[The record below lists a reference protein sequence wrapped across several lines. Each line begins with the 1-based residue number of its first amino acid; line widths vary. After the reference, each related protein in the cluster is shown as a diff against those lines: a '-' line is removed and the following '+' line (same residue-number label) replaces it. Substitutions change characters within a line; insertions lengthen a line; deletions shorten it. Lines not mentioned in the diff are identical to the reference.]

1 MVELPRVT
9 FVPEWGVPDA
19 DWDSGSVAINALG
32 QVAGYLVN
40 DHLLWFGL
48 IWEAGRVSVIAPD
61 DARYLFEA
69 EYLYPAAINASG
81 TTLWYQDQAAVLWD
95 GATVRVVNVPA
106 RQGSDIFPTDL
117 NDRGQVVGG
126 ISYPRESRRAP
137 ATGGVAFLWEDGR
150 TIELGYGDPDHR
162 ASRADAINN
171 RGQVVGWSG
180 SQDLRT
186 ASAFPLGR
194 RDNVTSPYP
203 GAR

>member
-95 GATVRVVNVPA
+95 GATVRGWTPGNEPVPVGFPGVEVIPGTEVA
-106 RQGSDIFPTDL
+106 R
-117 NDRGQVVGG
+117 
-126 ISYPRESRRAP
+126 A
-137 ATGGVAFLWEDGR
+137 
-150 TIELGYGDPDHR
+150 
-162 ASRADAINN
+162 
-171 RGQVVGWSG
+171 
-180 SQDLRT
+180 
-186 ASAFPLGR
+186 
-194 RDNVTSPYP
+194 
-203 GAR
+203 